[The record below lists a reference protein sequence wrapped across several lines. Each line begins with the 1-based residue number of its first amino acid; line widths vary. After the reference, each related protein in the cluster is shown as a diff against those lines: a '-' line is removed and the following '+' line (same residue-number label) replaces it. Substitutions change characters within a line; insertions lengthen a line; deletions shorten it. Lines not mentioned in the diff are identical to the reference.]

1 VNTISC
7 KREGRAAIHES
18 GAWMARLL
26 LAMATLT
33 LVWLLAFAAQARADS
48 LADGLASA
56 SDEMSD
62 VLDPQPSTPA
72 AEGAAPTDVTDPPVT
87 DPPVA
92 EPPVTDPPVTDPPVT
107 DPPVAEPPVTDPPV
121 TDPPVTDPPVAEP
134 PVTDPPTDPTTSV
147 PNPPSPT
154 DHQPDEGAGT
164 SIPSTD
170 VSLGGA
176 DSAVSDLAATGTT
189 PLPLLGSLGM
199 APPADPVNGTTGSV
213 SSGGQSDAQKSAPS
227 SPAPRSPWAPRPD
240 APLGGFAGGGVFGGS
255 AGGGTGGAPMML
267 AGLIGL
273 LGLWQLF
280 GSRLSTRTTPLHGA
294 APAFQLKRPG

>member
-1 VNTISC
+1 M
-7 KREGRAAIHES
+7 AIHES

-26 LAMATLT
+26 LVMATLALFW
-33 LVWLLAFAAQARADS
+33 LVAFVAESRADA
-48 LADGLASA
+48 LTDGTSA
-56 SDEMSD
+56 GEMSD

-72 AEGAAPTDVTDPPVT
+72 AEGAAPTDVTDPSVT
-87 DPPVA
+87 DPPVTDPVA
-92 EPPVTDPPVTDPPVT
+92 DPPATDPPVADPPVADPPVTDPPVTDPPVT
-107 DPPVAEPPVTDPPV
+107 DPPADPPV
-121 TDPPVTDPPVAEP
+121 
-134 PVTDPPTDPTTSV
+134 TDPTTSV
-147 PNPPSPT
+147 PNPPSST

-170 VSLGGA
+170 GSLIDGD
-176 DSAVSDLAATGTT
+176 DSAVSDLAAMGTT

-199 APPADPVNGTTGSV
+199 APPADPVNGPTGSA

-255 AGGGTGGAPMML
+255 AGGGTGGAPMVL

-280 GSRLSTRTTPLHGA
+280 GSRLSTKTTPLHGA